1 MSSKSPRAT
10 PALTS
15 PLAQARPSPTSR
27 LLPLPSLRAQ
37 PSLCPGKCPAPPTS
51 SSLPKSAPLAPLRLP
66 SPLPPPP
73 PTPSVPPTPSAKRP
87 LPCPLPFTNLEV
99 HRGSPRLCC
108 RLKHR
113 PGLLKL
119 GPDGF
124 GSHWGSS
131 LRGSCNFLISIFAHT
146 GRL

>member
-15 PLAQARPSPTSR
+15 PPAQARPSPTSR
-27 LLPLPSLRAQ
+27 LLPRPSLRAQ

-51 SSLPKSAPLAPLRLP
+51 SSPLKSAPLAPPRLP

-73 PTPSVPPTPSAKRP
+73 PTPSTPPTPSAKRL

-99 HRGSPRLCC
+99 RRFAAALLP
-108 RLKHR
+108 LKHR

-119 GPDGF
+119 GPYGF
-124 GSHWGSS
+124 GSRRGSS
-131 LRGSCNFLISIFAHT
+131 LRGSSISDFD
-146 GRL
+146 